1 MANETNI
8 ILIVLVTSLIF
19 FLLVLAIIAFTALYS
34 RKLVKKDNELK
45 LAIKNRQL
53 AVLRAV
59 IETQTSERGKIA
71 NNLHDEVGP
80 LLSTM
85 KLRFFQNQ
93 KDFKEGKVSD
103 ETFKEDRVFL
113 DTIIQIVRKV
123 SHDLSPQF
131 VTKFGLV
138 KAVENFVKDLNGIQ
152 TEFSCTLDP
161 NHEVPTII
169 SDNLYYILTELINNL
184 IKHENIR
191 DLKIAIRLK
200 DDVLYSTIIHDGIGY
215 TDEEFDIFE
224 QNSQGLGLT
233 SIKSRAIVIGSE
245 LMFRKSPNSPHIE
258 IATPLT
264 LE

>member
-1 MANETNI
+1 MENETNI

-34 RKLVKKDNELK
+34 RRLVKKDNELK

-59 IETQTSERGKIA
+59 IETQSSEREKIA

-93 KDFKEGKVSD
+93 KDFKEGMISD
-103 ETFKEDRVFL
+103 DTFKSDRAFL

-138 KAVENFVKDLNGIQ
+138 KAIENFVKDLDGIK
-152 TEFSCTLDP
+152 TSYESNVDTTFITPS
-161 NHEVPTII
+161 HI
-169 SDNLYYILTELINNL
+169 SDNLYYIVTELINNL

-191 DLKIAIRLK
+191 ELEIRL
-200 DDVLYSTIIHDGIGY
+200 DVVGDQLVTAINHDGMGY

-224 QNSQGLGLT
+224 QNSEGLGLT

-245 LMFRKSPNSPHIE
+245 LKFRKSPETPKIE
-258 IATPLT
+258 IATPLA
-264 LE
+264 LQ